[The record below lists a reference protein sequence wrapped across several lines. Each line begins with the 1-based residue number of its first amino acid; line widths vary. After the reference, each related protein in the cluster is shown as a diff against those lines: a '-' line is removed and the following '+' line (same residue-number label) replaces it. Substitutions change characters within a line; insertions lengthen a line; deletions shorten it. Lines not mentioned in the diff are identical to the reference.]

1 MDKQA
6 LFYAGGK
13 FMRGS
18 LRLGCKACT
27 SSRCTVSSTDSSAHI
42 THASPNLPRPPSSRL
57 QTSLPQ
63 FPPPTIILLSSIVF
77 SEHLVIPF
85 IFPGR
90 TCPCPYHYPS
100 FPTGTPRF
108 PSLPQD
114 LRYSFP
120 FGTTVS
126 LLPRNDF
133 ARPLRDHIC
142 MLLSNAGSPLGF
154 SAPILHRRI
163 MYKFTYVYLC

>member
-18 LRLGCKACT
+18 FCVLDARLVPLHGVRCRPRTRRPTSPTLRPTYLA
-27 SSRCTVSSTDSSAHI
+27 RRR
-42 THASPNLPRPPSSRL
+42 PNFLAPI
-57 QTSLPQ
+57 
-63 FPPPTIILLSSIVF
+63 PPPTIILLSSIVF

-90 TCPCPYHYPS
+90 ICPCPTHYPS